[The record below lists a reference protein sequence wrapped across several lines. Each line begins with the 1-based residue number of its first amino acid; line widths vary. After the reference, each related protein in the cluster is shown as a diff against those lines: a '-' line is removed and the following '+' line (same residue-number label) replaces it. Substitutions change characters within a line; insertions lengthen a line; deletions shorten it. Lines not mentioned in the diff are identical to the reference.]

1 MTRKYFGTDG
11 IRGTANRAPMTPEIA
26 LKVGMA
32 AGLSFRNGSHRHRVV
47 IGKDT
52 RLSGYMIENALVAG
66 FTAVGLDVLLLG
78 PMPTPAVAML
88 TRSVRAD
95 LGVMISAS
103 HNPYHDNGIKFF
115 GPDGYKLSDGVEK
128 EIETLIDQDLS
139 RQLAAPSDLG
149 RAKRI
154 DGMRDRYVEFA
165 KRTLPREMSLAGLR
179 IVVDCANGAAYK
191 VAPEVL
197 WELGAEVIAIG
208 VDPDGYNINLKC
220 GSTDTEALCQK
231 VHEVRAD
238 IGIAL
243 DGVAVLGIAYLRNWN
258 VSFAVLGTT
267 PFEFVAHDTLSA
279 IPMFLLMG
287 AIAHHS
293 GISRSLF
300 EAARLWLGGIPGG
313 LAISTNFAS
322 AGFAAASGSSVA
334 TAAAMGRIAVPE
346 MLRAGYDKG
355 LATGVVAS
363 AGTLGS
369 MIPPS
374 IMFVL
379 FGVFAE
385 VSIVKLLIAGVIPG
399 LLTAGIYAL
408 MIYLRAVITPEI
420 APRLSAADRAAL
432 KPQRWRALM
441 EIWPLL
447 ILMAGIIGGLYSGV
461 VTPTEAGALGA
472 LLAMLI
478 AVATSTRTLGQIA
491 IRSTLWRI
499 REETNPPAELADLHL
514 PALTKGAVSAPQ
526 QGLVQGDANPAKA

>member
-1 MTRKYFGTDG
+1 M
-11 IRGTANRAPMTPEIA
+11 N
-26 LKVGMA
+26 V
-32 AGLSFRNGSHRHRVV
+32 
-47 IGKDT
+47 
-52 RLSGYMIENALVAG
+52 
-66 FTAVGLDVLLLG
+66 
-78 PMPTPAVAML
+78 
-88 TRSVRAD
+88 
-95 LGVMISAS
+95 
-103 HNPYHDNGIKFF
+103 
-115 GPDGYKLSDGVEK
+115 
-128 EIETLIDQDLS
+128 
-139 RQLAAPSDLG
+139 
-149 RAKRI
+149 
-154 DGMRDRYVEFA
+154 
-165 KRTLPREMSLAGLR
+165 
-179 IVVDCANGAAYK
+179 
-191 VAPEVL
+191 
-197 WELGAEVIAIG
+197 ELGFWSLGAVFLLIAWR
-208 VDPDGYNINLKC
+208 VP
-220 GSTDTEALCQK
+220 
-231 VHEVRAD
+231 

-243 DGVAVLGIAYLRNWN
+243 AGVAVLGIAYLRNWN

-461 VTPTEAGALGA
+461 VTPTEAGAAGAAGALVIAVLKRRLGWRDFWQVLVQTGHTTASICFLIMGASLYSRMLALSGMPGWLGDTVLGA
-472 LLAMLI
+472 GFGVNGVVIAMILVMVLLGTILDSASIMLLVLPI
-478 AVATSTRTLGQIA
+478 AVPILTGLQVDLIWLGVIAILAVEIGLLTPPFGLAVYVIKSTLGPDTDITLGQIFKGA
-491 IRSTLWRI
+491 APFALMM
-499 REETNPPAELADLHL
+499 ALVLALIFIF
-514 PALTKGAVSAPQ
+514 PALATA
-526 QGLVQGDANPAKA
+526 LL